1 MARHIFVLALLLIA
15 LVGLVSTAGAANSTS
30 IGPVIPSSVPDDN
43 IIGNTDVAGP
53 PSPNTVAVDAVA
65 APLGSEIDAKK
76 FSPAPSD
83 ASTIAVSTVQST
95 TAAGVVAIAGYF
107 IF

>member
-1 MARHIFVLALLLIA
+1 MARSIFVLALLLIA
-15 LVGLVSTAGAANSTS
+15 LVGFVSTADAANSTS

-43 IIGNTDVAGP
+43 IIGNTDDAGP
-53 PSPNTVAVDAVA
+53 PSPNTVAIDAVA

-83 ASTIAVSTVQST
+83 ASTIAVST
-95 TAAGVVAIAGYF
+95 TAAGAVAIAGYF